1 MATDRS
7 LPETERNWLRVLS
20 TQNEYQARLLVAQ
33 RALELGRGGISRV
46 SELTGMSRPTI
57 YRGIEERRTR
67 KKWESSTRALRIRQ
81 AGGGRR
87 ALSESDPEFLRAL

>member
-33 RALELGRGGISRV
+33 RALELGRGGISQV
-46 SELTGMSRPTI
+46 SELTGM
-57 YRGIEERRTR
+57 
-67 KKWESSTRALRIRQ
+67 
-81 AGGGRR
+81 
-87 ALSESDPEFLRAL
+87 